1 MNELPASPCINVC
14 RMEPDSG
21 LCTGCLRSL
30 PEIAGWSAA
39 DAATRNAI
47 LAAVARRRQARP
59 VQNKP

>member
-59 VQNKP
+59 AQDKP